1 MGNIRFFLKFGK
13 KEHMESLVEGNLY
26 CSNAQT
32 FWGIEDNLKI
42 RGQGDGLEAS
52 TVVHGQL
59 YPYKELASQSDFDR
73 F

>member
-42 RGQGDGLEAS
+42 RGQGDGLESS
-52 TVVHGQL
+52 TVVHGQTMFVSAPKTNKVL
-59 YPYKELASQSDFDR
+59 T
-73 F
+73 

>member
-1 MGNIRFFLKFGK
+1 
-13 KEHMESLVEGNLY
+13 MESLVEGNLY

-52 TVVHGQL
+52 TVVHGQTMFVSAPKTNKVL
-59 YPYKELASQSDFDR
+59 T
-73 F
+73 